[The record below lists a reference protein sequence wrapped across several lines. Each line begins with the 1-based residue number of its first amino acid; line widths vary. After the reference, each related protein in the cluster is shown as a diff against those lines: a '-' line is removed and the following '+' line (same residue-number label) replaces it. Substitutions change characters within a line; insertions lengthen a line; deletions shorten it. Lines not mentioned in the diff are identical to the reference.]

1 MPWCPKCKNEYKEGV
16 TVCVDCGTELV
27 NEQPELFEYSPLYTL
42 EKKEVADKLIKY
54 FEYSKI
60 ESHYE
65 YDEKENGYVIY
76 VRDDEM
82 KKAKKQF
89 AAFYTVELEQT
100 AKDELSK
107 QMETTNEESEDP
119 VSEDEFEEAFEEAEE
134 EKKHVSKMMY
144 DGGAYEKKSDKA
156 KDLKSTT
163 ITFFAFGVI
172 GLVFVLLNII
182 GVIEFIGG
190 PLQYV
195 IMVVLFIGFLLVGIN
210 SLQRYKKTVKD
221 SVLEE
226 DTTKKIN
233 EWLESTVTKETLNE
247 LADSSLSKEANF
259 IRVMDGI
266 KALVEK
272 QFGELD
278 DAYLDYVTEE
288 YYNNKFGEDS
298 FSEDEF

>member
-288 YYNNKFGEDS
+288 YYNNKFGEDN